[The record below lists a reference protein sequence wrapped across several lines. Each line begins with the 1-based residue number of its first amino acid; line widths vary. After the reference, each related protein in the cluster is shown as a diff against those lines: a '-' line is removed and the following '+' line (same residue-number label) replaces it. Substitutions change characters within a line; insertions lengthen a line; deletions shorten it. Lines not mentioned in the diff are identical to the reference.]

1 MIRFFYTGM
10 ITLSIF
16 NLYNCIPSQIPE
28 KLKNDITVMR
38 DTDFT
43 FDPKNLPIIG
53 KTTEDILNKMYPS
66 GPTLA
71 HTYLK
76 PRKRE
81 IYKKSFEFDR
91 VLQYKDST
99 TAKIE
104 EPGMIQFKLE
114 KSIGLTIFILNN
126 TVVFYK
132 IRHRIKNG
140 HDEWIPGEFDQDD
153 PKSPDWGLRTY
164 PGIREDACIYWLQY
178 PVEERN
184 KHIGDRLDKY
194 TEEDCKNEK

>member
-1 MIRFFYTGM
+1 MGI
-10 ITLSIF
+10 
-16 NLYNCIPSQIPE
+16 
-28 KLKNDITVMR
+28 
-38 DTDFT
+38 
-43 FDPKNLPIIG
+43 
-53 KTTEDILNKMYPS
+53 TTEDELNKMYPS

-81 IYKKSFEFDR
+81 INKKSFLFDR
-91 VLQYKDST
+91 VLQYKDSNSV
-99 TAKIE
+99 KQV
-104 EPGMIQFKLE
+104 EPGVTQYKLE
-114 KSIGLTIFILNN
+114 KSIGLTIFLLNE

-132 IRHRIKNG
+132 VRHRIKNSQ
-140 HDEWIPGEFDQDD
+140 DEWIPGEFDQDD

-178 PVEERN
+178 PLAERH